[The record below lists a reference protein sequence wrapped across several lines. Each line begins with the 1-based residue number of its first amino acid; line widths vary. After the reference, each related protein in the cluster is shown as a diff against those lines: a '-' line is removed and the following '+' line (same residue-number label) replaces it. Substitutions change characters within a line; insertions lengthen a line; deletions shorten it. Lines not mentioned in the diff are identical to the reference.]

1 MFEIG
6 RLCVKIAG
14 RDAGK
19 KCVVIDVLKENYVL
33 IDGLTR
39 RRKCNITHLEPLK
52 EKIDLKKNASAEDV
66 KKAFKKLGMEI
77 IAKKPKKSSAKPK
90 KVKKIKKSVE
100 EKAEKKAKKV
110 KEDRSLH
117 IHEESK
123 TLLKKAE
130 VKKKETTKVAPKEET
145 KPKKKE

>member
-77 IAKKPKKSSAKPK
+77 IAKKSKKSSARPK

-110 KEDRSLH
+110 KEDRNLN
-117 IHEESK
+117 E
-123 TLLKKAE
+123 KAE
-130 VKKKETTKVAPKEET
+130 VKKKETVKVAPKEET